1 MPLVMIVD
9 DDRDTRELYDA
20 YLAIWGFETSTAANG
35 AEALHRVEVDG
46 ERPDVVV
53 LDIRLPLVDGWDVT
67 RTLKGNPKTAETFVI
82 VLTGDT
88 EPESRARSK
97 AAGCDLF
104 LEKPCVP
111 EHLVVEVLRWSQRRA
126 V

>member
-1 MPLVMIVD
+1 MPLVLIVD
-9 DDRDTRELYDA
+9 DDLDTRELYDA
-20 YLAIWGFETSTAANG
+20 YLAIWGFDTTMAADG
-35 AEALHRVEVDG
+35 AEALRRVEG

-53 LDIRLPLVDGWDVT
+53 LDTRLPLVDGWEVT
-67 RTLKGNPKTAETFVI
+67 RTVKGNPKTSATFII

-88 EPESRARSK
+88 EPESVARSK
-97 AAGCDLF
+97 AAGCDVF
-104 LEKPCVP
+104 LRKPCVP

>member
-1 MPLVMIVD
+1 MPLVLIVD
-9 DDRDTRELYDA
+9 DDADTRELYDA
-20 YLAIWGFETSTAANG
+20 YLAIWGFDTSMAADG
-35 AEALHRVEVDG
+35 AEALRRVEG

-53 LDIRLPLVDGWDVT
+53 LDIRLPLVDGWEVT
-67 RTLKGNPKTAETFVI
+67 RTVKGNPKTSETFVI

-88 EPESRARSK
+88 EPESLARSM
-97 AAGCDLF
+97 AAGCDVF
-104 LEKPCVP
+104 LRKPCVP